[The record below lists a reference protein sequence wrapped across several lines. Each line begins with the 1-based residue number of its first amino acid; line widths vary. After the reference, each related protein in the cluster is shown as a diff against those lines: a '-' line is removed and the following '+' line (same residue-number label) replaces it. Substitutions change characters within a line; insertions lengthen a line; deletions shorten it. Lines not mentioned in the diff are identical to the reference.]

1 MKFVL
6 VNHSSVRRPACCA
19 ACSRPL
25 ERGFLHDLSTHRR
38 YCGVECYRI
47 RIANSEV
54 IGWLTEINP
63 LALAIG
69 WLHFTV
75 TFLSALFDA
84 ERRDSAV

>member
-1 MKFVL
+1 MICQ
-6 VNHSSVRRPACCA
+6 RTGGTA
-19 ACSRPL
+19 
-25 ERGFLHDLSTHRR
+25 ELSAT
-38 YCGVECYRI
+38 
-47 RIANSEV
+47 V

-75 TFLSALFDA
+75 TFLSTLFDA